1 MKLNTES
8 EDSKAV
14 DLKLGP
20 KKTLNNIIYSNINTN
35 YLNTIIMTFIK
46 KTFLTTLALMTG
58 FVAIA
63 QEEEAAP
70 EPTFGVSGSIDTYYR
85 SSEYA
90 PGTSFANL
98 PGFALGM
105 ANIIMSYEGE
115 KSGFVADLV
124 FGPRGADA
132 VFGSP
137 QIADADG
144 DGDVDGF
151 YGSSNIVNQL
161 YAYYNVSD
169 SFTLT
174 MGNFNTFLGYEVIS
188 PVANFN
194 YTTSYMFSYGPFS
207 HTGIKADI
215 AAGENTSI
223 MVAVLNK
230 TDATEFQPID
240 DDYMFGAQLGIFG
253 QYINY
258 LGGGTAGVSQI
269 DFTGG
274 FNLGDSFFL
283 GINATSYSDDDDV
296 EFSGVALYPQYTFSD
311 SFALGARFEAFSEDG
326 LGAIGDISGDGDNT
340 SITITGSYT
349 SGNFIFKPEIRI
361 DSASDKFY
369 TDADGATDS
378 LTAFLVAAIYSF

>member
-1 MKLNTES
+1 MNFFKNTLLLS
-8 EDSKAV
+8 LAV
-14 DLKLGP
+14 LVSF
-20 KKTLNNIIYSNINTN
+20 T
-35 YLNTIIMTFIK
+35 
-46 KTFLTTLALMTG
+46 
-58 FVAIA
+58 AIA
-63 QEEEAAP
+63 QEEETAA
-70 EPTFGVSGSIDTYYR
+70 EPTFALSGSIDTYYR

-98 PGFALGM
+98 PGFAMGM
-105 ANIIMSYEGE
+105 ANLIVSYEGE

-137 QIADADG
+137 QLSD
-144 DGDVDGF
+144 F
-151 YGSSNIVNQL
+151 YRSSNMVNQL

-174 MGNFNTFLGYEVIS
+174 LGNFNTFLGYEVIS

-207 HTGIKADI
+207 HSGIKADI

-223 MVAVLNK
+223 MLAVLNS

-240 DDYMFGAQLGIFG
+240 DDFMIGAQLGIFG

-258 LGGGTAGVSQI
+258 LGGGSNGVSQI

-274 FNLGDSFFL
+274 FNLTDSFFL
-283 GINATSYSDDDDV
+283 GINATSYSDDSDV

-311 SFALGARFEAFSEDG
+311 TFALGARFEAFSEDG
-326 LGAIGDISGDGDNT
+326 LGAIGSISGDGDNT
-340 SITITGSYT
+340 SFTITGSYT

-378 LTAFLVAAIYSF
+378 LSAFLVAAIYSF